1 MFGHSPIESDRDRRV
16 KVLAD
21 NVAVSA
27 STAQSEYAR
36 YLNFIG
42 DRFTAVSNTV
52 SGVKTYDIALKYAD
66 KIIPYEAG
74 VAKGS
79 TPGWLNFDGNHFDVS
94 SLASDMYTVTSTGRV
109 KVNAISTLRPL
120 NVVNTTNHTAV
131 TVADN
136 SGTDKID
143 MTFSNDDVIVLSNG
157 TVVNTTP
164 RRVNF
169 STDFTATDNSGSD
182 RVDIALATT
191 TSNFLPNPLAGKKY
205 GMMYGAQNT
214 SSPSGIMAGDGLL
227 NIPYTT
233 IGGGNAISGGFDPT
247 HGVYRRFTLGSDDN
261 DAFKVMS
268 GVDITNRSANPH
280 LYGKMRFNVL
290 EDHRFFCGFHTGTIP
305 DNDDNFLNNLVGFG
319 IGEQSD
325 FAGTPN
331 THFQILRNDGGATTD
346 KVSTGIAIS
355 AGTIFS
361 FELLANNSTP
371 NWQWNVNGGSFTS
384 YNTEVPTT
392 QDLRFTFQL
401 EEIGSDEA
409 VMDLFYLYWTQDL

>member
-36 YLNFIG
+36 FLNFIG

-79 TPGWLNFDGNHFDVS
+79 TPGWLNFDGDHFDVS
-94 SLASDMYTVTSTGRV
+94 SLASSMYTVTSTGRV

-120 NVVNTTNHTAV
+120 NVINTTNHTAV

-182 RVDIALATT
+182 RVDIALAPTAPVST
-191 TSNFLPNPLAGKKY
+191 GLP
-205 GMMYGAQNT
+205 
-214 SSPSGIMAGDGLL
+214 
-227 NIPYTT
+227 
-233 IGGGNAISGGFDPT
+233 DPT
-247 HGVYRRFTLGSDDN
+247 TGQYGIYRWSDDDAAVLEGVFNSFTLNDVGEGTMDQGDDADGIYARWDTGNDN
-261 DAFKVMS
+261 DDYMEMTS
-268 GVDITNRSANPH
+268 VDRTGFFTRRDYNPH
-280 LYGKMRFNVL
+280 LYLKFKLIGSGGGRSFL
-290 EDHRFFCGFHTGTIP
+290 GFHT
-305 DNDDNFLNNLVGFG
+305 NDPLSTNTDDYLNGASGFG
-319 IGEQSD
+319 LSFSANASVDSGVW
-325 FAGTPN
+325 
-331 THFQILRNDGGATTD
+331 QIRRNDGSGSTAKTSTGVSFSSGTLVTAHLWGNSSGWFYSINGGAASSAITTD
-346 KVSTGIAIS
+346 VPAAATRMHLTCRIE
-355 AGTIFS
+355 
-361 FELLANNSTP
+361 ELAE
-371 NWQWNVNGGSFTS
+371 GSQT
-384 YNTEVPTT
+384 
-392 QDLRFTFQL
+392 LQL
-401 EEIGSDEA
+401 YYIYYKSDK
-409 VMDLFYLYWTQDL
+409 